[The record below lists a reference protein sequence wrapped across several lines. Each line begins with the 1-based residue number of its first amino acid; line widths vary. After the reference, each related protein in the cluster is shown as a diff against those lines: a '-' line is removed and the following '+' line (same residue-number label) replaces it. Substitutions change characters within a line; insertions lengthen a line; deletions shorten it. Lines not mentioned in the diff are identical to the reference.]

1 MRVMLDTNIL
11 VSMII
16 FPNQLFLDMLAAIT
30 KHHKLVLSSY
40 VLNELYDVVMRKF
53 PKRQAALKKC
63 LAAIPYEM
71 FVTPQDMDLGLFEI
85 RDAMDYPVLYSAIV
99 SKSDVLITGDKDILT
114 VEHIDHPEILTARDF
129 VAKFGEDA
137 EIGKE

>member
-16 FPNQLFLDMLAAIT
+16 FPNQLFLDMLATIT
-30 KHHKLVLSSY
+30 KHHKLALSSY
-40 VLNELYDVVMRKF
+40 VLDELSDVVMRKF
-53 PKRQAALKKC
+53 PKRQAALKKF
-63 LAAIPYEM
+63 LAVIPYEM

-99 SKSDVLITGDKDILT
+99 SKADVLITGDKDILT
-114 VEHIDHPEILTARDF
+114 VERIDRPEILTARDF
-129 VAKFGEDA
+129 VVKYGEDA
-137 EIGKE
+137 ENGKA

>member
-16 FPNQLFLDMLAAIT
+16 FPGKMFLDMMENII

-40 VLNELYDVVMRKF
+40 VLEELSDVVVRKF
-53 PKRQAALKKC
+53 PKREKAFKKF
-63 LAAIPYEM
+63 LAAIPYEK
-71 FVTPQDMDLGLFEI
+71 FITPQDMDLSLFEI

-99 SKSDVLITGDKDILT
+99 AKTDVLITGDKDILT
-114 VEHIDHPEILTARDF
+114 VENIDRPEILTAREF
-129 VAKFGEDA
+129 VAKFG
-137 EIGKE
+137 KS

>member
-16 FPNQLFLDMLAAIT
+16 FPNQIFLDMLETIT
-30 KHHKLVLSSY
+30 KHHNLVLSSY
-40 VLNELYDVVMRKF
+40 VLDELFDVVTRKF
-53 PKRQAALKKC
+53 PKRKEAFKKF

-99 SKSDVLITGDKDILT
+99 SKSDVLITGDKDILM
-114 VEHIDHPEILTARDF
+114 VERIDRPEILTARDF
-129 VAKFGEDA
+129 VVKYGEDA
-137 EIGKE
+137 ENGKA